1 MSRNHCRMTPVS
13 QAVSEEAVK
22 ILKDVI
28 KSVLTNVNLI
38 HFMSK
43 IRINVNSL
51 TIILQDLNTS
61 E

>member
-1 MSRNHCRMTPVS
+1 M
-13 QAVSEEAVK
+13 EEFVK

-28 KSVLTNVNLI
+28 KSMLTNVNLI
-38 HFMSK
+38 NFTSK
-43 IRINVNSL
+43 IRTKVNFL